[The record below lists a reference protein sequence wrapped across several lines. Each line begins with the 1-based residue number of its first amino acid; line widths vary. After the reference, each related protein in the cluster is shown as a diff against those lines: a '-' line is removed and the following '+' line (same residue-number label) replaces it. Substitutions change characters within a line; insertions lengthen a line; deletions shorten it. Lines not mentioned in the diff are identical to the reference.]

1 MLQLRDHK
9 IIQDDIT
16 EIKSLVQV
24 VRATQISMTIRNW
37 LKAPDATVNHEA
49 TCAKRHPALFFLQP
63 FFFSGAFFSLA
74 LSFLWRF
81 LFSGAFFS
89 LVTTLL

>member
-37 LKAPDATVNHEA
+37 LKAPNATVNHEA
-49 TCAKRHPALFFLQP
+49 TCAKRHPALFLSPALFFLWRL
-63 FFFSGAFFSLA
+63 FFSGAFFSLA
-74 LSFLWRF
+74 LSFLW
-81 LFSGAFFS
+81 
-89 LVTTLL
+89 